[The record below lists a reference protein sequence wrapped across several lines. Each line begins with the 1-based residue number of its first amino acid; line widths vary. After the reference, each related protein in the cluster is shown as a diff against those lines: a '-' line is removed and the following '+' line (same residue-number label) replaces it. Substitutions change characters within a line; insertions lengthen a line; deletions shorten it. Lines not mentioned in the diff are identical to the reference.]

1 LSTSTRSLWPVRYP
15 ALRGAARCGGTVC
28 STMIAGGRRLI
39 QAYTR
44 PAMADRAPKRK
55 TNAKRDSPGVLGT
68 LPASRPERIGRP
80 RRGGAE
86 PKPKAKPRPPAAK
99 RRAKPE
105 AVSPGCPPLA
115 TTRAGEPPPPRPIG
129 APTGTE
135 LVTTTI
141 RAAGEL
147 AQIGFVVGGQV
158 LKRTLRR
165 LPHP

>member
-1 LSTSTRSLWPVRYP
+1 M
-15 ALRGAARCGGTVC
+15 AE
-28 STMIAGGRRLI
+28 
-39 QAYTR
+39 R
-44 PAMADRAPKRK
+44 PPKRR
-55 TNAKRDSPGVLGT
+55 TNAKRDQPGVLGT

-86 PKPKAKPRPPAAK
+86 PAAKPPAPK
-99 RRAKPE
+99 RRPKPE
-105 AVSPGCPPLA
+105 AVSPGSPPLRA
-115 TTRAGEPPPPRPIG
+115 TRVTDPPPDKPIG

-158 LKRTLRR
+158 LKRTIDR
-165 LPHP
+165 LPRP